1 MLFNTT
7 YQVDLEEA
15 RNFVIWLHECY
26 IPQVEEQ
33 GSLSH
38 PRIAR
43 VLSHREQDSECFA
56 LEFEVENTAA
66 LHHWYNKYG
75 MDFEKEI
82 RKMFGKKVV
91 WFSTLLEVIE

>member
-7 YQVDLEEA
+7 YQVDVEEA

-26 IPQVEEQ
+26 IPQVEQQ
-33 GSLSH
+33 GILSH

-56 LEFEVENTAA
+56 VEFHVKDTAD
-66 LHHWYNKYG
+66 LHHWYSQNG
-75 MDFEKEI
+75 VEFEKEI

>member
-7 YQVDLEEA
+7 YQVDVEEA

-26 IPQVEEQ
+26 IPKVEQQ
-33 GSLSH
+33 GILSH

-56 LEFEVENTAA
+56 LEFQVKDTAS
-66 LHHWYNKYG
+66 LHHWYSHNG
-75 MDFEKEI
+75 IEFEKEI

>member
-7 YQVDLEEA
+7 YQVDVNEA

-26 IPQVEEQ
+26 IPQVKEQ
-33 GSLSH
+33 GTLSR
-38 PRIAR
+38 PRMSR

-66 LHHWYNKYG
+66 LHHWYQQHG
-75 MDFEKEI
+75 MAFEKEI
-82 RKMFGKKVV
+82 RKMFGEKVV

>member
-7 YQVDLEEA
+7 YQVDNDEA
-15 RNFVIWLHECY
+15 RNFVIWLHDCY
-26 IPQVEEQ
+26 IPQVGQQ
-33 GSLSH
+33 GVLSH

-56 LEFEVENTAA
+56 LEFEVESSAA
-66 LHHWYNKYG
+66 LHGWYKDHG
-75 MDFEKEI
+75 IAFEKEL
-82 RKMFGKKVV
+82 RKIFGEKVV

>member
-7 YQVDLEEA
+7 YQVDVDEA

-26 IPQVEEQ
+26 IPQVEQQ
-33 GSLSH
+33 GALSH

-56 LEFEVENTAA
+56 LEFEVDDTAT
-66 LHHWYNKYG
+66 LHHWYSNHG
-75 MDFEKEI
+75 VNFEKEI